1 MKKLLIVLIIIL
13 VVGVAGYGI
22 YYQLQNNK
30 TNTEVKNN
38 EEKKEGETL
47 ETNSDVV
54 KLSMNKLSILN
65 DSLVASE
72 FMGYLYMNDSYTV
85 DSIDNEVKLLLATE
99 QLYSKNNKFKSN
111 TFPITITKSE
121 MQAEIQDIFGPN
133 VTYTDSN
140 ITLNCKTVGVYDA
153 STQTYSFTEP
163 DGCGGVFIPEID
175 TKIIS
180 ATKYDDKLEIVEKM
194 AYLDYKEDSTGN
206 FVQNVHKNVSDKNVI
221 GTLSE
226 NNTDVFSLYS
236 DKLDSYKY
244 TFKYKN
250 GNYYFDSI
258 KKVS

>member
-1 MKKLLIVLIIIL
+1 MDL
-13 VVGVAGYGI
+13 
-22 YYQLQNNK
+22 
-30 TNTEVKNN
+30 
-38 EEKKEGETL
+38 
-47 ETNSDVV
+47 D
-54 KLSMNKLSILN
+54 
-65 DSLVASE
+65 
-72 FMGYLYMNDSYTV
+72 
-85 DSIDNEVKLLLATE
+85 
-99 QLYSKNNKFKSN
+99 
-111 TFPITITKSE
+111 
-121 MQAEIQDIFGPN
+121 

-140 ITLNCKTVGVYDA
+140 IILNCKTVGVYDA

-206 FVQNVHKNVSDKNVI
+206 FVQNVHKNVSDK
-221 GTLSE
+221 
-226 NNTDVFSLYS
+226 
-236 DKLDSYKY
+236 LDSYKY